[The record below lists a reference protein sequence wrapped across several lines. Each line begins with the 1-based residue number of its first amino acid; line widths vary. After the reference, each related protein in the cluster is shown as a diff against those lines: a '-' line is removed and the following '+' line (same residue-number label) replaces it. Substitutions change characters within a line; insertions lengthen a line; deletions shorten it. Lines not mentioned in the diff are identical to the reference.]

1 MLKVEDIMV
10 EEVITVEA
18 DETVMRAVKL
28 MNKHEI
34 GCLIVTKSRK
44 PIGIVTERDLLKRV
58 LAGSRDPEKT
68 WIWEVMS
75 APLVFVGPKMDIEDT
90 VRFMLKMEIK
100 KLPIVR
106 KGKLLGLVT
115 LTDLVRFQPQV
126 VSILKKLSKL
136 ELPSPPKRMR
146 KVIDYYVV

>member
-18 DETVMRAVKL
+18 DAAVMNAVKL

-68 WIWEVMS
+68 RVWEVMS
-75 APLVFVGPKMDIEDT
+75 APLVFVDPNMDIEDT
-90 VRFMLKMEIK
+90 VRLMLKMEIK

-126 VSILKKLSKL
+126 VSILKKLSAIG
-136 ELPSPPKRMR
+136 LPSPPKRLR
-146 KVIDYYVV
+146 KVIDYYVI

>member
-18 DETVMRAVKL
+18 DATVMRAVKL

-34 GCLIVTKSRK
+34 GCLIVTKIRK

-58 LAGSRDPEKT
+58 LAESREPEKT
-68 WIWEVMS
+68 RIWEVMS
-75 APLVFVGPKMDIEDT
+75 APLVFVDPNMDIEDA
-90 VRFMLKMEIK
+90 VKFMLKMKIK

-106 KGKLLGLVT
+106 RGKLLGLVT

-126 VSILKKLSKL
+126 VSILKKLSAL
-136 ELPSPPKRMR
+136 ELPSPPRRLK

>member
-68 WIWEVMS
+68 RIWEVMS
-75 APLVFVGPKMDIEDT
+75 APLVFVDPNMDIEDT

-136 ELPSPPKRMR
+136 ELPSPPKRLR

>member
-34 GCLIVTKSRK
+34 GCLIVTKSKK

-58 LAGSRDPEKT
+58 LGESRDPEKT
-68 WIWEVMS
+68 RIWEVMS
-75 APLVFVGPKMDIEDT
+75 APLVFVDPKMDIEDT

-106 KGKLLGLVT
+106 RGKLLGLVT

-126 VSILKKLSKL
+126 VSILKKLSAL
-136 ELPSPPKRMR
+136 ELPPPPKRLR

>member
-10 EEVITVEA
+10 EEVITVEVDA
-18 DETVMRAVKL
+18 TVMKAVKL

-58 LAGSRDPEKT
+58 LAESRDPEKT
-68 WIWEVMS
+68 RVWEVMS
-75 APLVFVGPKMDIEDT
+75 APLMFMDPNVDVEDA
-90 VRFMLKMEIK
+90 VKFMLKMKIK
-100 KLPIVR
+100 KLPIVK

-126 VSILKKLSKL
+126 VSILKKLSAL
-136 ELPSPPKRMR
+136 ELPSPPRR
-146 KVIDYYVV
+146 LQKVIDYYVV

>member
-18 DETVMRAVKL
+18 DTTVMRAVKL

-34 GCLIVTKSRK
+34 GCLIVTKSGK

-58 LAGSRDPEKT
+58 LAESRDPEKAR
-68 WIWEVMS
+68 ICEIMS
-75 APLVFVGPKMDIEDT
+75 APLVFGDPNMDMEDT
-90 VRFMLKMEIK
+90 VKFMLNMKIK
-100 KLPIVR
+100 KLPIVKR
-106 KGKLLGLVT
+106 GKLLGLVT
-115 LTDLVRFQPQV
+115 LTDIVRFQPQI
-126 VSILKKLSKL
+126 VSILKKLSTL
-136 ELPSPPKRMR
+136 ELPSTPKRLK

>member
-10 EEVITVEA
+10 EEVITVEEDA
-18 DETVMRAVKL
+18 TVMMAVKL

-58 LAGSRDPEKT
+58 LAESRDPEKT
-68 WIWEVMS
+68 RVWEVMS
-75 APLVFVGPKMDIEDT
+75 APLMFMDPNVDVEDA
-90 VRFMLKMEIK
+90 VKFMLKMKIK
-100 KLPIVR
+100 KLPIVK
-106 KGKLLGLVT
+106 KGGLLGLVT

-126 VSILKKLSKL
+126 VSILKKLSAL
-136 ELPSPPKRMR
+136 ELPSPPRR
-146 KVIDYYVV
+146 LQKVIDYYVV